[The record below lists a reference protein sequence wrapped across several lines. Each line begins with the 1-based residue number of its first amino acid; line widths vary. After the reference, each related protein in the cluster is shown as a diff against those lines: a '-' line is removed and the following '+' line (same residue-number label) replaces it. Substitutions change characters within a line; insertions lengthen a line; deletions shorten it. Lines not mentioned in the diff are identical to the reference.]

1 MKHTIE
7 LSIEDINKIV
17 VNDLKDAFNW
27 NLDNQ
32 ESERELMDAIEVVL
46 QYYMKPSDYSD
57 WFTTRGR
64 K

>member
-17 VNDLKDAFNW
+17 VSDLKDAFNW